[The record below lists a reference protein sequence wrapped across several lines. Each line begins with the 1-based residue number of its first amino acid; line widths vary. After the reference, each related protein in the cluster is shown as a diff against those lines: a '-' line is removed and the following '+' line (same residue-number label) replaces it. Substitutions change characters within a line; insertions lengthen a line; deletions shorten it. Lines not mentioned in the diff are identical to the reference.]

1 MISFLR
7 GSITETTAT
16 HIVLDVAGV
25 GYGMAISLVTYE
37 ALPDIGTE
45 VSLFTHLHVR
55 EDRLDLY
62 AFLTIE
68 ERSAFELLISVSGIG
83 PTLALTILSGTTL
96 EDLQKAIML
105 DNISELTRIKGV
117 GKRTAERLV
126 IDLREKVQILCPK
139 SSEISSKNQP
149 NEVVQEAEMALRA
162 LGMSANEANKILKK
176 VTERYGLEMSIQ
188 DLIKSALRER

>member
-1 MISFLR
+1 
-7 GSITETTAT
+7 
-16 HIVLDVAGV
+16 
-25 GYGMAISLVTYE
+25 MAISLVTYE
-37 ALPDIGTE
+37 QLPDIGTE

-126 IDLREKVQILCPK
+126 IDLREKVQILSPK